1 MFTKHLAGLRNARH
15 WPQRVAL
22 VALSGVLFPTA
33 APAQVVDPESVTA
46 AHLTAEPQSL
56 QNLLRVPKSDGDL
69 RVRLKCD
76 AWITPRG
83 SFLQTVCFAPD
94 NRYSRYEYAVGL
106 ASRYARIAPARV
118 NGRGIAV
125 WFQYRVEFERQGG
138 VDAVRVFPNQGE
150 QIATY
155 GPDYVAPQR
164 IHDPRIAFFSN
175 QCDRRET
182 MWVHATIS
190 ERGMAQTVSVA
201 DGKAGP
207 VCRAQ
212 LIAGTQRSIFVP
224 AQVAGRPVRAL
235 YREAFFFLEGP
246 RRR

>member
-1 MFTKHLAGLRNARH
+1 MFTRHSAGLRSARH
-15 WPQRVAL
+15 WLQCVAL
-22 VALSGVLFPTA
+22 FALSGVLFPTA
-33 APAQVVDPESVTA
+33 APAQVADPGSVTA
-46 AHLTAEPQSL
+46 AHLTADPQSL
-56 QNLLRVPKSDGDL
+56 QNVLRVPKSDGDL
-69 RVRLKCD
+69 LVRLNCD
-76 AWITPRG
+76 AWVTPRG
-83 SFLQTVCFAPD
+83 SILQTVCFAPD

-106 ASRYARIAPARV
+106 ASRYARIEPARV

-138 VDAVRVFPNQGE
+138 VAAVRVFPNQGQ
-150 QIATY
+150 QISTY

-164 IHDPRIAFFSN
+164 IRDPKIAYFSN

-182 MWVHATIS
+182 VWAQATIS
-190 ERGMAQTVSVA
+190 EQGTAQTVSVA

-207 VCRAQ
+207 ACRAL
-212 LIAGTQRSIFVP
+212 LIAGIQRSRFVP

-235 YREAFFFLEGP
+235 YQEAFFFLEGS